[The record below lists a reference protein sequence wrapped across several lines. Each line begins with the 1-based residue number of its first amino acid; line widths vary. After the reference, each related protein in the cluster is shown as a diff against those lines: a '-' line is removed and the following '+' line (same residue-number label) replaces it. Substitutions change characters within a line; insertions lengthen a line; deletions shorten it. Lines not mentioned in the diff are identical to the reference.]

1 MLPGTRNREGTVV
14 MQHRHR
20 FGRRALRLAAAAV
33 VALAVAPLQAAAPAA
48 PAWVE
53 EGESGLAERVY
64 AGHVGQRAVT
74 LYLVDEASPC
84 GGVHRL
90 VRAMYRYDGVSKWL
104 MLRATRDSRHL
115 SLVESVP
122 GTGIT
127 GAMLLRADGDRLEG
141 RWLSPDG
148 ERLLPVSLR
157 SSRPGASELE
167 RYADALERVEHDH
180 DDC

>member
-1 MLPGTRNREGTVV
+1 MS
-14 MQHRHR
+14 QHRY
-20 FGRRALRLAAAAV
+20 FRRALRWIAAAAI
-33 VALAVAPLQAAAPAA
+33 ALAIVPALAAPPAA

-53 EGESGLAERVY
+53 EGASDAAVERVY
-64 AGHVGQRAVT
+64 TGQVGTRAVT
-74 LYLVDEASPC
+74 LYLVDEPAPC
-84 GGVHRL
+84 GGDQRT
-90 VRAMYRYDGVSKWL
+90 VRAIYRYDGVSKWL
-104 MLRATRDSRHL
+104 LLRATRDRRHL

-157 SSRPGASELE
+157 ARRAPAAELT
-167 RYADALERVEHDH
+167 RYGDALEQAEHDH